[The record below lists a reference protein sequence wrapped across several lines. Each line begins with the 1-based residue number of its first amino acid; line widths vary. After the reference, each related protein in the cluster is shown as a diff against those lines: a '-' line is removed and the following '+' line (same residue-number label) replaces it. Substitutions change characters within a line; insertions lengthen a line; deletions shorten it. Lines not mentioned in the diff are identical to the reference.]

1 MRCAPILTVP
11 LVACAD
17 HPPGR
22 AGGSADDTTTT
33 AATTATDSARSAAT
47 DSTSSG
53 SSSSTT
59 AVASTGALD
68 DTGSSTGGRAPVVT
82 TALVTDQNRHH
93 PEMTGGWGPQLRGV
107 MRTADGVPW
116 FVADAGPSVDVNSAI
131 LYFRGDGDGWAQVGS
146 QNHLPD
152 VQQNAASVM
161 DGAVIRSFAIDIVG
175 HHMEHC
181 EFAIEDV
188 TPLGCAFVD
197 IGGTYTT
204 PASANYVGAARGPD
218 PVQLVWFTVV
228 GGAGGPGQFIYTYD
242 YGGGFNGPIST
253 VLAGYNDLSYV
264 FASFRGPGEVVLAG
278 QQWSAVHR
286 ELSRRHLRC
295 GRRRARARSDTELR
309 EPGRRRRGR
318 RPQRGRC
325 PCRSR

>member
-1 MRCAPILTVP
+1 
-11 LVACAD
+11 
-17 HPPGR
+17 
-22 AGGSADDTTTT
+22 
-33 AATTATDSARSAAT
+33 
-47 DSTSSG
+47 
-53 SSSSTT
+53 
-59 AVASTGALD
+59 
-68 DTGSSTGGRAPVVT
+68 
-82 TALVTDQNRHH
+82 
-93 PEMTGGWGPQLRGV
+93 MTGGWGPQLRGV